1 MSSLPAPRRIVTSN
15 LPVPESLSK
24 LDKSEPAVQVVTEE
38 VPLVSE
44 VGGQWFKR
52 SVFTHDRV
60 PTSNAGTDITAKDI
74 PGGGLRLPY
83 GANIR
88 FNEIPPGSRAAMHR
102 TSTTD
107 YNVFLTGSMVL
118 ITPAE
123 AYDPDTMEGAGK
135 LQETVCQPGDVVV
148 QRGTM
153 HAWENRSGEW
163 ARFISVIL
171 GAEETTM
178 ERGDGTSQTLADV
191 FNFAL

>member
-15 LPVPESLSK
+15 LAVPEGLSK
-24 LDKSEPAVQVVTEE
+24 VEDSEPAVEVVTEDL
-38 VPLVSE
+38 PLVSE
-44 VGGQWFKR
+44 LDGRWSGR
-52 SVFTHDRV
+52 PVFTHDRV
-60 PTSNAGTDITAKDI
+60 PTSNAGSDISVKPI
-74 PGGGLRLPY
+74 PGGSIRLPR

-88 FNEIPPGSRAAMHR
+88 FNEVPPGGGTPMHR

-107 YNVFLTGSMVL
+107 YNIFLTGSVVL

-123 AYDPDTMEGAGK
+123 AYDPANADSEGK
-135 LQETVCQPGDVVV
+135 LQESVCRPGDVVV

-171 GAEETTM
+171 GAEDTTV
-178 ERGDGTSQTLADV
+178 ERAEGMSQKLADV
-191 FNFAL
+191 FNVVL